1 MVHEGHRQRL
11 RERFAQEGLDGFAA
25 HEILEL
31 LLCYAIPQRN
41 VNPLAHE
48 LLAHFGSLHGVF
60 EATPEQLQEVGGI
73 GPYASALLRLMIP
86 LGRRIESS
94 RMDQKPRLQNRREAQ
109 AYCVNLLS
117 GLRHEH
123 FYLLALDAK
132 MQLLG
137 AAAIGKGSLSEVPAY
152 PRLAVEA
159 AIQYNA
165 HSVIFC
171 HNHPGGSI
179 EPSDADLQATFRLAE
194 VLSGIDVLVLD
205 HMIVAGNQAG
215 SMVQMGYL
223 NHGPQASPPLA
234 ADSSGMQTVPKK
246 RLRSKIQGIGYE
258 AQK

>member
-11 RERFAQEGLDGFAA
+11 RDRFVKEGLNGFAA
-25 HEILEL
+25 HEVLEL

-48 LLAHFGSLHGVF
+48 LLEHFGSLHGVF
-60 EATPEQLQEVGGI
+60 EATPEQLQEVDGI
-73 GPYASALLRLMIP
+73 GPYAAAFLHLMVP
-86 LGRRIESS
+86 LGRRIEIS
-94 RMDQKPRLQNRREAQ
+94 RMDQKPRLQNRGEAQ

-123 FYLLALDAK
+123 FYLLALDAR

-137 AAAIGKGSLSEVPAY
+137 AVVIGKGSISEVPAY

-159 AIQYNA
+159 AIKYNA

-179 EPSDADLQATFRLAE
+179 EPSDADLQATSRLIE
-194 VLSGIDVLVLD
+194 VMSGIDVLVMD
-205 HMIVAGNQAG
+205 HIIVAGSQAG
-215 SMVQMGYL
+215 SMVQMGYM
-223 NHGPQASPPLA
+223 NHDPQADLPLA
-234 ADSSGMQTVPKK
+234 ADSSGMQTSHKK
-246 RLRSKIQGIGYE
+246 RTTVQDTRNMI
-258 AQK
+258 